1 MINGLWRNGDAR
13 NAVLKAAGYV
23 ATQVQNRMNSLSS
36 CNTSSNIVEQFTKLS
51 VDGKLGPAVTTR
63 LQEYHDTY
71 MDGEV
76 SHQYK
81 EACNA
86 NLYSAQFDTTLIGS
100 DLIHAIQKGLK
111 MKGYY
116 NGAVDGLCGK
126 NTIKSMQK
134 ALGTTQD
141 GIISTTSEM
150 VKALQRALNNNKL
163 PW

>member
-1 MINGLWRNGDAR
+1 
-13 NAVLKAAGYV
+13 
-23 ATQVQNRMNSLSS
+23 MNSLSS
-36 CNTSSNIVEQFTKLS
+36 CNTSSKIVEQFTKLS
-51 VDGKLGPAVTTR
+51 VDGKWGTAVTTR

-71 MDGEV
+71 NDGEV

-100 DLIHAIQKGLK
+100 NLIRVIQKGLK
-111 MKGYY
+111 SKGNY
-116 NGAVDGLCGK
+116 NGGIDGLCGK
-126 NTIKSMQK
+126 NTIKAMQK
-134 ALGTTQD
+134 DLGTTQD
-141 GIISTTSEM
+141 GIISSTSEM